1 VLRAPFDGLD
11 MTVSSCFVL
20 IMIESK
26 GWHSRGY
33 LPHFD
38 AKGVVQHIVL
48 NTVNALTTE
57 FFERLSSLEAS
68 EKRRR
73 IDAAL
78 DASSRGR
85 VFENTRCAFALET
98 QLRHFDGVRYD
109 LLAWCIMPN
118 HVHVVLC
125 CLGSTTLGQIIR
137 TWKVQATIT
146 INAILGA
153 TGPIFARDYFDR
165 FMRNG
170 KQTERAI
177 AYVESNPVAAG
188 LCMEPADW
196 RFSSAH
202 FLASGWQPITK
213 NLPLSLY

>member
-1 VLRAPFDGLD
+1 
-11 MTVSSCFVL
+11 
-20 IMIESK
+20 MIELK

-48 NTVNALTTE
+48 NTANALAPE
-57 FFERLSSLEAS
+57 FFESLSNLEPS

-85 VFENTRCAFALET
+85 VFENTRFAFALET

-118 HVHVVLC
+118 HFHVVLC
-125 CLGSTTLGQIIR
+125 CLGSATLGQIVR
-137 TWKVQATIT
+137 TWKVQTTVT

-153 TGPIFARDYFDR
+153 TGPVFAPDYFDR

-177 AYVESNPVAAG
+177 AYVEDNPVAAG
-188 LCMEPADW
+188 LCLEPQEW

-202 FLASGWQPITK
+202 YRASGWHPKTE
-213 NLPLSLY
+213 NLPLSLS